1 MMHKKI
7 VDSIV
12 DSLNKATG
20 EKLDSLDIKDSRV
33 SDFSSSIAFKLAGE
47 GGVNPGEKAQEIAG
61 KLDVDAI
68 YGIGRIE
75 VLNGYVNFFL
85 DYERLTPLLL
95 DVIRKQ
101 GESYGRGEDGKERI
115 ILEHTSIN
123 PSGPVHVGRLRNS
136 LIGDSLA
143 RILRFYG
150 FDVET
155 HYYVNDV
162 GKQVAM
168 IAQASFE
175 DVEPEGEV
183 LDRYRKYMGKKD
195 FKVFAEY
202 VSANRLFEDDD
213 GFKTRVQDL
222 IKRAESGDAEALEA
236 MKKKAGDCLEG
247 QMVLFD
253 RLGIGFDVFDYE
265 SDLIRDG
272 RVREVVDFLKGVEYA
287 KESGAGLGLDLS
299 GFGIE
304 KRGGVSVLLRRDG
317 TSVYLAR
324 DVAYHLHKAGL
335 GGRLVN
341 VLGEDHKLEFRE
353 VDTILGEIYG
363 ISKSL
368 KAVHYSFVSFEGLE
382 LSTRRGQTAP
392 VDLLLDDAVGKAEHE
407 ITVRGV
413 ALRDVAPL
421 IGVGAVKYHILK
433 AAPSKPINF
442 SWSEAL
448 NFDGDSAPYI
458 QYAHARCCSILE
470 KSGLRLEDAGLD
482 GLRGLDELEE
492 KLVFMLLCFPDVVEK
507 AAVGYKPNL
516 VSSFIYELASVF
528 SRFYRECPVL
538 NAEDDIRLRRL
549 LLVDA
554 VRQVLCSGLFLLGI
568 EAPVRM

>member
-1 MMHKKI
+1 MHKKI
-7 VDSIV
+7 IDSIV
-12 DSLNKATG
+12 ESLNKATG
-20 EKLDSLDIKDSRV
+20 EMLDSSDIKDSNI
-33 SDFSSSIAFKLAGE
+33 SDYSSNVVFRLAGVE
-47 GGVNPGEKAQEIAG
+47 GVKPGDKAQEILG
-61 KLDVDAI
+61 KLDADLI
-68 YGIGRIE
+68 YGIVRVE
-75 VLNGYVNFFL
+75 ALNGYINFFL
-85 DYERLTPLLL
+85 DYEMLTPTLL
-95 DVIRKQ
+95 DVIRKR
-101 GESYGRGEDGKERI
+101 GESYGSGGGGGERV

-143 RILRFYG
+143 RILRFHG

-162 GKQVAM
+162 GKQIAM
-168 IAQASFE
+168 ISQASFE
-175 DVEPEGEV
+175 GVEPDGEACN
-183 LDRYRKYMGKKD
+183 RYRDYMSKKD

-202 VSANRLFEDDD
+202 VSANRLFEEDD

-236 MKKKAGDCLEG
+236 MKKKASDCLKG
-247 QMVLFD
+247 QLVLFS
-253 RLGIGFDVFDYE
+253 RLGISFDVFDYE

-272 RVREVVDFLKGVEYA
+272 CVREVVDFLGGVEYA
-287 KESGAGLGLDLS
+287 REGDVGLGLDLS
-299 GFGIE
+299 AFGIE
-304 KRGGVSVLLRRDG
+304 KRGGVSVLLRGDG

-335 GGRLVN
+335 GGGLVN

-353 VDTILGEIYG
+353 VATILGEIYG
-363 ISKSL
+363 ISRSL
-368 KAVHYSFVSFEGLE
+368 EAVHYSFVSFEGLE
-382 LSTRRGQTAP
+382 LSTRKGQTAP
-392 VDLLLDDAVGKAEHE
+392 VDLLLDDAINKAEHE
-407 ITVRGV
+407 ITERGV
-413 ALRDVAPL
+413 ASVDVAPL

-433 AAPSKPINF
+433 AAPSKPISF
-442 SWSEAL
+442 SWDEAL

-470 KSGLRLEDAGLD
+470 KSGLDLDDVVLEGVGD
-482 GLRGLDELEE
+482 LDELE
-492 KLVFMLLCFPDVVEK
+492 KRLVFMLLRFPDVVDK

-516 VSSFIYELASVF
+516 VSSFVYELASVF

-538 NAEDDIRLRRL
+538 NEGDDVRLRRL

-568 EAPVRM
+568 KAPRRM

>member
-12 DSLNKATG
+12 DSLNRATG
-20 EKLDSLDIKDSRV
+20 ERLDSSDIKDSGV
-33 SDFSSSIAFKLAGE
+33 SDYSSSIAFKLAREE
-47 GGVNPGEKAQEIAG
+47 GVDPGEKAMEIAG
-61 KLDVDAI
+61 KLDAESL
-68 YGIGRIE
+68 YGIRRVE
-75 VLNGYVNFFL
+75 ALNGYVNFFL

-101 GESYGRGEDGKERI
+101 GGSYGGGESKGRV

-168 IAQASFE
+168 IAQASLE
-175 DVEPEGEV
+175 GVEPDRETR
-183 LDRYRKYMGKKD
+183 DRYRRYMGKKD

-202 VSANRLFEDDD
+202 VSANRLFEEED

-222 IKRAESGDAEALEA
+222 IKRAEAGDIDALEA
-236 MKKKAGDCLEG
+236 MRKKAQDCLEG
-247 QMVLFD
+247 QMVLFN
-253 RLGIGFDVFDYE
+253 RLGICFDVFDYE
-265 SDLIRDG
+265 SDFIRDG
-272 RVREVVDFLKGVEYA
+272 GVMEVVDFLRGVEFA
-287 KESGAGLGLDLS
+287 RESGAGFGLDLS

-304 KRGGVSVLLRRDG
+304 RRDGVSVLLREDG

-324 DVAYHLHKAGL
+324 DVAYHLHKMGL

-353 VDTILGEIYG
+353 VEAILGGIYG
-363 ISKSL
+363 MDKPL
-368 KAVHYSFVSFEGLE
+368 EAVHYSFVSFEGLG

-392 VDLLLDDAVGKAEHE
+392 VDLLLDDAVAKAEHE
-407 ITVRGV
+407 IMVRGV
-413 ALRDVAPL
+413 ASRDVAPL
-421 IGVGAVKYHILK
+421 VGVGAVKYHILK

-442 SWSEAL
+442 SWSDAL
-448 NFDGDSAPYI
+448 NFDGNSSPYI

-470 KSGLRLEDAGLD
+470 KSGLRLEDAGLN
-482 GLRGLDELEE
+482 GLWDLDELEE
-492 KLVFMLLCFPDVVEK
+492 RLVFMLLCFPAVVEK

-516 VSSFIYELASVF
+516 VSSFVYELASVF

-538 NAEDDIRLRRL
+538 GAGDDVRLRRL

-554 VRQVLCSGLFLLGI
+554 VRQVLCNGLFLLGV
-568 EAPVRM
+568 EAPARM